1 MIINIQ
7 HIFIVMTKIKRE
19 LNPTL
24 KSGDR
29 IMCLHMDGETS
40 VPMGTTGTV
49 RDVVR
54 DPFEDNGQ
62 IINVKWDNDSTL
74 SLVTVTDQWIKE
86 PVDKLQ
92 EQNNSYEFFQEN
104 PDIFENFDYRFL
116 RNYLYKVREA
126 GSVNMYESTPFLYS
140 GREWIDRYY
149 GENQEDNEAFQE
161 VLEIADEAKN
171 KMIQGTLKYMESK
184 DMNIDLDSV
193 NKIIGRLA
201 RKILQFYISFS

>member
-92 EQNNSYEFFQEN
+92 EQNNSYEFFQGN

>member
-92 EQNNSYEFFQEN
+92 EQNNSYEFFQGN

-149 GENQEDNEAFQE
+149 GENQENNEAFQE

>member
-62 IINVKWDNDSTL
+62 IINVKWDNDSAL

-86 PVDKLQ
+86 PIDKLQ
-92 EQNNSYEFFQEN
+92 EQNNSYEFFQGN